1 SHKKESKHQSYEE
14 KRNFTEF
21 FNRFYEPIDVQLKIC
36 DNSERLHA
44 QNIQSIDLDTKM
56 KPIDHAIQFDVIQP
70 NDIIQSIDDWIMKS
84 AGIDKELSD
93 KLLKVYFTN
102 IHHYIPVVNKK
113 AFLEEYRGIRPNF
126 PFGILLVS
134 MYLASVNYI
143 TICQKFGDADCL
155 NNGKPLNLPKDLQ
168 KNLECQ
174 FSKYLGKKYEPSLPF

>member
-1 SHKKESKHQSYEE
+1 MLIYFIA
-14 KRNFTEF
+14 R
-21 FNRFYEPIDVQLKIC
+21 
-36 DNSERLHA
+36 
-44 QNIQSIDLDTKM
+44 
-56 KPIDHAIQFDVIQP
+56 
-70 NDIIQSIDDWIMKS
+70 
-84 AGIDKELSD
+84 
-93 KLLKVYFTN
+93 YFTN

-174 FSKYLGKKYEPSLPF
+174 FSKYLGKKYEPSLPFVQSHIIYQLLYFGFEKWRKGWIRSFDVIIETLKIRNKTDSFSK